1 MEARKWGFR
10 TSDYIIKT
18 SDHQTIFDFIHEMG
32 KARPELPF
40 DIDGVVIKVNDFD
53 QQEILGFTAKSPRWA
68 IAYKFMAEQA
78 SSQLLSVTYQ
88 VGRTGAVTPVA
99 NLTPVPLAGTVVKRA
114 SLHNADIIAKLD
126 LHEGDHVIVEKGG
139 DIIPKITGVV
149 LEDRITASE
158 PIRFITHC
166 PECGSALIR
175 DEDKSAHYCPNE
187 SACPPQ
193 IKGRIE
199 HFISRKAMD
208 IDSLG
213 EGKVEIL
220 FEHGLLKDAADLYRL
235 SYDDILGLEKV
246 YPADEEKKERKVSFK
261 EKSSKNIID
270 GIKASL
276 NVPFERVLF
285 ALGIRHVGE
294 TVAQT
299 LARHFGSI
307 HALAAAEQETL
318 TDIHEIGERIAESVI
333 SYFGNPVNQK
343 LVAQLEASGV
353 QMEIKDH
360 DTERLQTLQGK
371 SFVISGTFEGY
382 SRDEVKKMIDK
393 HGGKNISSL
402 SSKTDYLIIGENAG
416 PSKLQKAEKLKIS
429 AIRIQDFIQM
439 LE

>member
-1 MEARKWGFR
+1 M
-10 TSDYIIKT
+10 
-18 SDHQTIFDFIHEMG
+18 
-32 KARPELPF
+32 
-40 DIDGVVIKVNDFD
+40 
-53 QQEILGFTAKSPRWA
+53 
-68 IAYKFMAEQA
+68 
-78 SSQLLSVTYQ
+78 
-88 VGRTGAVTPVA
+88 
-99 NLTPVPLAGTVVKRA
+99 
-114 SLHNADIIAKLD
+114 
-126 LHEGDHVIVEKGG
+126 
-139 DIIPKITGVV
+139 
-149 LEDRITASE
+149 
-158 PIRFITHC
+158 
-166 PECGSALIR
+166 
-175 DEDKSAHYCPNE
+175 
-187 SACPPQ
+187 
-193 IKGRIE
+193 
-199 HFISRKAMD
+199 FISRKAMD

-220 FEHGLLKDAADLYRL
+220 YEHGLLKDAADLYRL